1 MEDLLNANARAILD
15 VVRATQNHPTALE
28 VYERVR
34 LMRPRIGL
42 ATVYRIL
49 HQLSEQGLIK
59 ELGQNAG
66 RNRYDGRTG
75 RHGYAVY
82 TTCGA
87 LLDIPMEI
95 SLSREVLQTAAQAAG
110 ITLGEHE
117 VRLYGQCTRCQM
129 ETKETKEQVKI

>member
-1 MEDLLNANARAILD
+1 MEELLNANARAILD
-15 VVRATQNHPTALE
+15 VVRTTENHPTALE

-34 LMRPRIGL
+34 LLRPRIGL

-66 RNRYDGRTG
+66 CNRYDGRTG
-75 RHGYAVY
+75 RHDHAIC

-117 VRLYGQCTRCQM
+117 VRLYGQCTRCQTQ
-129 ETKETKEQVKI
+129 TKETKEQVKI